1 MQTYQMKMLH
11 ALYYNSKFPMFL
23 FIGTEQKQY
32 ILRKK
37 QMTWEMID
45 DIHLGMSFL

>member
-11 ALYYNSKFPMFL
+11 AQYTNSEFPMFL

-32 ILRKK
+32 IFQEKTDDLRN
-37 QMTWEMID
+37 D
-45 DIHLGMSFL
+45 R